1 MTGEKRGEEISVD
14 GRQGSGNKERKRGE
28 ERRKAKEMTKKR
40 KLRGEERKG

>member
-40 KLRGEERKG
+40 KL